1 MNDLKGHLL
10 NVSGIFQKGAEL
22 GEMNLFEEVFSNN
35 HEFFKCFRLKTNQ
48 FDRLLS
54 MVKNRIS
61 KNWSRLCQFLL
72 ENDLLSQY
80 GW

>member
-1 MNDLKGHLL
+1 MYLL
-10 NVSGIFQKGAEL
+10 
-22 GEMNLFEEVFSNN
+22 EEVFSND
-35 HEFFKCFRLKTNQ
+35 HEFLKCFRLKTNQ